1 MPTWQRKKYYELA
14 KGFYGRSKNCIRVMA
29 PRVEKSLQYAYRD
42 RQVRPRLLRRE
53 WIQSIG
59 AGVREHS
66 INYSRFVHAM
76 NSSNIILNR
85 KILADL
91 AINEPYSF
99 KAVVDEVKFQGKL
112 CEKSAENSVSYLE
125 ALAKGYLTEGK
136 VLVKEFPEYKSKF
149 YGYLNEDKL
158 TPEELKKAQRS

>member
-14 KGFYGRSKNCIRVMA
+14 KGFYGRSKNCIRIMA

-53 WIQSIG
+53 WIQSLN
-59 AGVREHS
+59 AGVREHN
-66 INYSRFVHAM
+66 INYSGFVHAL
-76 NSSNIILNR
+76 NNSNIKLNR

-99 KAVVDEVKFQGKL
+99 KAVIDEVKFQGKL
-112 CEKSAENSVSYLE
+112 HEKAPNEISYLE
-125 ALAKGYLTEGK
+125 ALAKGYLIEGK
-136 VLVKEFPEYKSKF
+136 VLVKEYPDYKNKF
-149 YGYLNEDKL
+149 YGYINEDKL
-158 TPEELKKAQRS
+158 TPEQLKELQRK